1 MATVGHPITPAGH
14 PWPSRQPSSGTQVED
29 QSVRFPE
36 GEGDMLTDSASILGE
51 TYLTFTAASPM
62 TAGLQTGGMQ

>member
-1 MATVGHPITPAGH
+1 
-14 PWPSRQPSSGTQVED
+14 
-29 QSVRFPE
+29 
-36 GEGDMLTDSASILGE
+36 MLTDSASILGE